1 MARVLLKQGR
11 EKAPSRG
18 HPWVFSGAIESVEGE
33 VDAGGIVDLFSHGG
47 EFLGRGYY
55 NPRSQIAVRL
65 LSRQPVA
72 IDKAFFQ
79 ERIEGA
85 LAIRKPI
92 LTPETAAGAAAGA
105 EGGPLASDPFGQ
117 RATSGARATNSGAGA
132 TNSGA
137 GTTNSGAGTT
147 NSCRLIHAEGDLLPG
162 LICDRYGDYLV
173 LQLNTAG
180 MERFRDWIISMLK
193 DLLAP
198 RMMYDRSD
206 AGARAQEG
214 LPDSTGPIVEDGSS
228 ATGAEAAEAAE
239 GDPLVK
245 GGSLAR
251 EGIFPDLI
259 EIRENGIKF
268 LVDVK
273 GGQKTGFYLDQR
285 DNRSLIRGLARGKK
299 VLNCFSYTGGFS
311 IAASLGGAEA
321 VTSVEASAEAL
332 ALCKE
337 NLILNNIPLDSQRLV
352 KADVFQF
359 LRDEQ
364 DDYDLII
371 LDPPAFAKRK
381 GQVKGAIR
389 GYKDINLYAMKRTKK
404 GGLILTCSCSQHI
417 DAALFQKILS
427 YAAVD
432 ARRQLQ
438 VLGLWGAPQDH
449 PAALNHPEGAYLKT
463 FWLRVVE

>member
-11 EKAPSRG
+11 EEAPSRG
-18 HPWVFSGAIESVEGE
+18 HPWVFSGAIERVEGE
-33 VDAGGIVDLFSHGG
+33 IEAGGIVDLFSHAG

-65 LSRQPVA
+65 LARQPVA
-72 IDKAFFQ
+72 IDKAFFRGRM
-79 ERIEGA
+79 ESA
-85 LAIRKPI
+85 LALRKHI
-92 LTPETAAGAAAGA
+92 LSPETAAGA
-105 EGGPLASDPFGQ
+105 
-117 RATSGARATNSGAGA
+117 RATSSGAGA
-132 TNSGA
+132 
-137 GTTNSGAGTT
+137 T

-162 LICDRYGDYLV
+162 LICDTYGDYLV
-173 LQLNTAG
+173 LQVNTAG
-180 MERFRDWIISMLK
+180 MEQFRDEIISLLK
-193 DLLAP
+193 ELLAP
-198 RMMYDRSD
+198 TMMYDRSD
-206 AGARAQEG
+206 AATRAQEG
-214 LPDSTGPIVEDGSS
+214 LPDSTGPIVEAEGGPLANGSS
-228 ATGAEAAEAAE
+228 ATGAA
-239 GDPLVK
+239 
-245 GGSLAR
+245 
-251 EGIFPDLI
+251 FPDHI
-259 EIRENGIKF
+259 EILENGIKF

-273 GGQKTGFYLDQR
+273 QGQKTGFYLDQR
-285 DNRSLIRGLARGKK
+285 DNRSLIRGLAQGKR

-311 IAASLGGAEA
+311 VYASLGGAAA

-337 NLILNNIPLDSQRLV
+337 NLILNNIPIDSQRLV

-359 LRDEQ
+359 LRDEH

-417 DAALFQKILS
+417 DAGLFKKILS

-432 ARRQLQ
+432 ANRQLQ
-438 VLGLWGAPQDH
+438 ILGNWGAPPDH
-449 PAALNHPEGAYLKT
+449 PTALHHPEGAYLKA
-463 FWLRVVE
+463 FLLRVVE

>member
-1 MARVLLKQGR
+1 MIKVFLKQGR
-11 EKAPSRG
+11 EDAPSRG
-18 HPWVFSGAIESVEGE
+18 HPWVFSGAIERVEGE
-33 VDAGGIVDLFSHGG
+33 IEAGGIVDLFSHAG

-65 LSRQPVA
+65 LARQPVA
-72 IDKAFFQ
+72 IDKAFFRGRM
-79 ERIEGA
+79 EAAFA
-85 LAIRKPI
+85 LRKHI
-92 LTPETAAGAAAGA
+92 LSPETAAGA
-105 EGGPLASDPFGQ
+105 
-117 RATSGARATNSGAGA
+117 RATSSGAGA

-137 GTTNSGAGTT
+137 GATNSGAGTT

-162 LICDRYGDYLV
+162 LICDKYGDYLV
-173 LQLNTAG
+173 LQINTAG
-180 MERFRDWIISMLK
+180 MEQFRDEIISLLK
-193 DLLAP
+193 ELLAP
-198 RMMYDRSD
+198 TMMYDRSD
-206 AGARAQEG
+206 AATRAQEG

-228 ATGAEAAEAAE
+228 ATGAA
-239 GDPLVK
+239 
-245 GGSLAR
+245 
-251 EGIFPDLI
+251 FPDHI
-259 EIRENGIKF
+259 EILENGIRF

-273 GGQKTGFYLDQR
+273 QGQKTGFYLDQR
-285 DNRSLIRGLARGKK
+285 DNRSLIRGLAQGKR

-311 IAASLGGAEA
+311 VYASLGGAAA

-389 GYKDINLYAMKRTKK
+389 GYKDINLYAMKRAKK
-404 GGLILTCSCSQHI
+404 GGMILTCSCSQHI
-417 DAALFQKILS
+417 DSGLFQKILS
-427 YAAVD
+427 YAAAD
-432 ARRQLQ
+432 SRRQLQ
-438 VLGLWGAPQDH
+438 VLGLWGAPPDH
-449 PAALNHPEGAYLKT
+449 PAALHHPEGAYLKA
-463 FWLRVVE
+463 FLLRVVE

>member
-1 MARVLLKQGR
+1 MAKVFLKHGR
-11 EKAPSRG
+11 EEAPSRG
-18 HPWVFSGAIESVEGE
+18 HPWVFSGAIERVEGE
-33 VDAGGIVDLFSHGG
+33 VDAGGLIDLFTHGG

-92 LTPETAAGAAAGA
+92 LSPEAAAGAAEAG
-105 EGGPLASDPFGQ
+105 GGPFGQ
-117 RATSGARATNSGAGA
+117 RATSGARA
-132 TNSGA
+132 
-137 GTTNSGAGTT
+137 T

-162 LICDRYGDYLV
+162 LICDRYGDYLA

-180 MERFRDWIISMLK
+180 MERFRDWIISILK
-193 DLLAP
+193 TLLSP

-228 ATGAEAAEAAE
+228 ATGAEAAEAE
-239 GDPLVK
+239 GGPLASDLLAS
-245 GGSLAR
+245 GSDGLAR
-251 EGIFPDLI
+251 DGTFPDLI

-268 LVDVK
+268 LVNVK
-273 GGQKTGFYLDQR
+273 EGQKTGFYLDQR
-285 DNRSLIRGLARGKK
+285 DNRSLIRRLAEGKR

-311 IAASLGGAEA
+311 VYASLGGAVG
-321 VTSVEASAEAL
+321 VTSVEASADAL
-332 ALCKE
+332 ELYKE
-337 NLILNNIPLDSQRLV
+337 NLILNDIPLEGHRLV

-359 LRDEQ
+359 LREDRDE
-364 DDYDLII
+364 YDLII

-381 GQVKGAIR
+381 GMVKGAIR
-389 GYKDINLYAMKRTKK
+389 GYKDINLYAMKRARK
-404 GGLILTCSCSQHI
+404 GGVILTCSCSQHI
-417 DAALFQKILS
+417 DAGLFQKILS

-438 VLGLWGAPQDH
+438 VLGFWGAPQDH

-463 FWLRVVE
+463 FLLRVVE

>member
-1 MARVLLKQGR
+1 MAKVFLKHGR
-11 EKAPSRG
+11 EEAPSRG
-18 HPWVFSGAIESVEGE
+18 HPWIFSGAIERVEGE
-33 VDAGGIVDLFSHGG
+33 VDAGGLIDLFTHGG

-92 LTPETAAGAAAGA
+92 LSSETAAGA
-105 EGGPLASDPFGQ
+105 
-117 RATSGARATNSGAGA
+117 RATSSGAGA

-137 GTTNSGAGTT
+137 GAT

-180 MERFRDWIISMLK
+180 MERFRDWIISILK
-193 DLLAP
+193 TLLSP

-228 ATGAEAAEAAE
+228 ATGSD
-239 GDPLVK
+239 GT
-245 GGSLAR
+245 
-251 EGIFPDLI
+251 FPDLI

-268 LVDVK
+268 LVNVK
-273 GGQKTGFYLDQR
+273 EGQKTGFYLDQR
-285 DNRSLIRGLARGKK
+285 DNRSLIRGLAQGKR

-311 IAASLGGAEA
+311 VYASLGGAVG
-321 VTSVEASAEAL
+321 VTSVEASADAL
-332 ALCKE
+332 ELYKE
-337 NLILNNIPLDSQRLV
+337 NLILNDIPLEGHRLV